1 MFFIADAITGE
12 WQQGGGR
19 TKMCKFIM
27 SDEWAA
33 DPLGALGAYA
43 MNSGL
48 STDDYVDTFVQNTTI
63 NTASATRQ
71 WIYQTCT
78 EFGWF

>member
-27 SDEWAA
+27 SDQWAA
-33 DPLGALGAYA
+33 DPLGALGGYTT
-43 MNSGL
+43 NIGL
-48 STDDYVDTFVQNTTI
+48 STDYYVDTFVQNTTI
-63 NTASATRQ
+63 NTDFPTRQ
-71 WIYQTCT
+71 WNFQ
-78 EFGWF
+78 

>member
-1 MFFIADAITGE
+1 
-12 WQQGGGR
+12 
-19 TKMCKFIM
+19 MCKFIM